1 MLKNKKYSL
10 LITFAIIIFLF
21 FLISSTILSNS
32 QSTAENLPPMTVVA
46 SFEGGKISL
55 GEVEKEWND
64 FSDKYE
70 TKMEALNHLI
80 NVELIVKKAEEL
92 GLDKDEE
99 VQNRI
104 KTANEQI
111 QQEAT
116 EKSKN
121 STEQILIRSLI
132 KQEIDDRLMKITEEE
147 IAQYYEENKEEFY
160 VQDMFSLQEIVVET
174 EEEAKAILKEIKAGG
189 DFTLLVQNKS
199 GGLTAKK
206 GGYLGYVTTDG
217 AKLFGYD
224 NFEEVAS
231 ALKVGEVSKI
241 IKTENGYC
249 LLKLLEIKP
258 AYQETLE
265 KTKGFIERKIN
276 RERRENA
283 YNEWLDNL
291 KEQAQIQIAFN
302 LDEITEESLSSEL
315 PETILVSFRG
325 GEITLG
331 EFDKAWGDPDNENK
345 YKTKEKLLENM
356 LKERILVQRAR
367 EIGLEEDE
375 NVSSQIRAA
384 IEKIKKEREEKIKI
398 NTQQPLVDAVMKVEI
413 YDKVK
418 LSEEEIEEYYEENK
432 EDFIKDEEY
441 HLRHILVETLEE
453 AEAVLEKISGG
464 ADFAEL
470 AKERSLCSSGEKG
483 GDLGFIARGRTVK
496 PFEDAGFALKVGE
509 ISEVV
514 KTEFGYH
521 IIKLEEEISPER
533 QRTLEEAKIEIEYIL
548 LPEKQQ
554 DVFTKWLLSLKDEY
568 NVQIKEEL
576 LR

>member
-1 MLKNKKYSL
+1 MSKKNSL
-10 LITFAIIIFLF
+10 IIIFTIITFLF
-21 FLISSTILSNS
+21 FLISPSTLSNS
-32 QSTAENLPPMTVVA
+32 QSTKENLPPMTVVA
-46 SFEGGKISL
+46 SFEGGEISL

-70 TKMEALNHLI
+70 TKLEALNHLI
-80 NVELIVKKAEEL
+80 NVELIVKKAREL
-92 GLDKDEE
+92 GLDEDEE

-121 STEQILIRSLI
+121 STEQILIQSII
-132 KQEIDDRLMKITEEE
+132 KQEVDDRLVKITETE
-147 IAQYYEENKEEFY
+147 IIRYYNENKKEFY
-160 VQDMFSLQEIVVET
+160 VPEMYNLQEIVVET
-174 EEEAKAILKEIKAGG
+174 EKEAKAILKEIKKGA
-189 DFTLLVQNKS
+189 DFDFLAQEKS
-199 GGLTAKK
+199 MGLTAKK
-206 GGYLGYVTTDG
+206 GGNLGYLTNDS

-224 NFEEVAS
+224 DFKEIAS
-231 ALKVGEVSKI
+231 ALKIGEVSKI
-241 IKTENGYC
+241 IKTEKGYC

-265 KTKGFIERKIN
+265 KTKRFIERKLT

-283 YNEWLDNL
+283 YNEWLNNL
-291 KEQAQIQIAFN
+291 KKQAQIQIAFN
-302 LDEITEESLSSEL
+302 LDEITEESLSSKP
-315 PETILVSFRG
+315 PETVLVSFRG
-325 GEITLG
+325 GEITLE
-331 EFDKAWGDPDNENK
+331 EFNKAWGDPDNKNK

-356 LKERILVQRAR
+356 LKEKILVQRAR

-375 NVSSQIRAA
+375 NVSSQIKAA
-384 IEKIKKEREEKIKI
+384 IEQIRKEEEEKIKI
-398 NTQQPLVDAVMKVEI
+398 NTQQPLIDAATKVEI

-418 LSEEEIEEYYEENK
+418 LSEKEIEEYYKENK
-432 EDFIKDEEY
+432 EDFIQDEEY
-441 HLRHILVETLEE
+441 HLRHILVETQEE
-453 AEAVLEKISGG
+453 AKAVLEKIRGG

-470 AKERSLCSSGEKG
+470 AKERSIGPSGEKG
-483 GDLGFIARGRTVK
+483 GDLGFITQGMTIK
-496 PFEDAGFALKVGE
+496 PFEDAAFTLKPGE

-521 IIKLEEEISPER
+521 IIKLEEISPER
-533 QRTLEEAKIEIEYIL
+533 QKTLEESRIEIEYIL

-554 DVFTKWLLSLKDEY
+554 NAFTKWLSSLGDEY

-576 LR
+576 LN

>member
-1 MLKNKKYSL
+1 MSKNKKNSL
-10 LITFAIIIFLF
+10 LITFAFISFLF
-21 FLISSTILSNS
+21 FLISSTVLSNS

-46 SFEGGKISL
+46 TFEGGEISL
-55 GEVEKEWND
+55 GEVEREWND
-64 FSDKYE
+64 SPDKYE
-70 TKMEALNHLI
+70 TKLEALNHLI
-80 NVELIVKKAEEL
+80 DVELIVKKAEEL
-92 GLDKDEE
+92 GLDEDEK
-99 VQNRI
+99 VKNRI
-104 KTANEQI
+104 NTATEQI

-121 STEQILIRSLI
+121 STEQILIQNLI
-132 KQEIDDRLMKITEEE
+132 KQEIDDRLIKITEAE
-147 IAQYYEENKEEFY
+147 IAQYYKKNKKEFY
-160 VQDMFSLQEIVVET
+160 VPDMYSLQEMVVET

-189 DFTLLVQNKS
+189 NFALLAQEKS

-206 GGYLGYVTTDG
+206 GGYLGYISTEG

-224 NFEEVAS
+224 RFEEIAS
-231 ALKVGEVSKI
+231 TLKVGEVSKI
-241 IKTENGYC
+241 IKTEKGYC

-258 AYQETLE
+258 AYQEIFE
-265 KTKGFIERKIN
+265 KTTRFIEGKLT

-291 KEQAQIQIAFN
+291 KEQAQIQITFN
-302 LDEITEESLSSEL
+302 LDEITEESLSSKP
-315 PETILVSFRG
+315 PETVLVSFRE
-325 GEITLG
+325 GEIILE
-331 EFDKAWGDPDNENK
+331 EFNKAWGDPDNKNK

-367 EIGLEEDE
+367 QIGLEEDE
-375 NVSSQIRAA
+375 NVSSQIKAS
-384 IEKIKKEREEKIKI
+384 IEEVRKEREEKIKI
-398 NTQQPLVDAVMKVEI
+398 STQQALIDAGMKVEI

-418 LSEEEIEEYYEENK
+418 LSEEEIAEYYKENK
-432 EDFIKDEEY
+432 EEFIKDEEY

-453 AEAVLEKISGG
+453 AEAILEKIRGG

-470 AKERSLCSSGEKG
+470 AKEKSLCPSKEKG
-483 GDLGFIARGRTVK
+483 GDLGFIARGITVK
-496 PFEDAGFALKVGE
+496 PFEDAAFTLKPGE

-514 KTEFGYH
+514 KTQFGYH
-521 IIKLEEEISPER
+521 IIKLEEISPER
-533 QRTLEEAKIEIEYIL
+533 QKTLEEAKVEIEFIL

-554 DVFTKWLLSLKDEY
+554 QAFTRWLSSLKDEA

>member
-1 MLKNKKYSL
+1 MSKNINNSL
-10 LITFAIIIFLF
+10 LITFAIISFLF

-32 QSTAENLPPMTVVA
+32 QSTTEKLPPMTVVA

-55 GEVEKEWND
+55 GEVDREWNN
-64 FSDKYE
+64 FPDKHK
-70 TKMEALNHLI
+70 TKLEALNHLI
-80 NVELIVKKAEEL
+80 NVELIVKKAQEL
-92 GLDKDEE
+92 GLDEDEE
-99 VQNRI
+99 VKNRI
-104 KTANEQI
+104 KTATEQI

-121 STEQILIRSLI
+121 STEQILIQNLI
-132 KQEIDDRLMKITEEE
+132 KQEIDDRLIKLTEAE
-147 IAQYYEENKEEFY
+147 IAQYYESNKEEFY

-174 EEEAKAILKEIKAGG
+174 EEEAKAVLKEIKAGS
-189 DFTLLVQNKS
+189 DFALLAQEKS
-199 GGLTAKK
+199 IGLTAKK
-206 GGYLGYVTTDG
+206 GGYLGYISNDS

-224 NFEEVAS
+224 DFKEITS
-231 ALKVGEVSKI
+231 AIKIGEVSKI
-241 IKTENGYC
+241 IKTEKGYC

-265 KTKGFIERKIN
+265 KTKRFIERKLN

-291 KEQAQIQIAFN
+291 REQAQIQVTFN
-302 LDEITEESLSSEL
+302 LDEITEESLSSKL
-315 PETILVSFRG
+315 PETVLVSFRG
-325 GEITLG
+325 GEITLE
-331 EFDKAWGDPDNENK
+331 EFNKAWDDPDNRNK

-375 NVSSQIRAA
+375 NVSSQIKAA
-384 IEKIKKEREEKIKI
+384 IEQIKKEREEMIKI
-398 NTQQPLVDAVMKVEI
+398 NTQQPLIDAAKKVEI

-418 LSEEEIEEYYEENK
+418 LTEEEIAEYYKENK

-441 HLRHILVETLEE
+441 HLRHILVETQEE
-453 AEAVLEKISGG
+453 AEAILGKIRGG
-464 ADFAEL
+464 ANFAEL
-470 AKERSLCSSGEKG
+470 AKERSLCPSGEKG
-483 GDLGFIARGRTVK
+483 GDLGFITRGRTIK
-496 PFEDAGFALKVGE
+496 PFEDAAFALKPGE

-514 KTEFGYH
+514 KTQFGYH
-521 IIKLEEEISPER
+521 IIKLEEISPKR
-533 QRTLEEAKIEIEYIL
+533 QKTLEEAKREIEFII

-554 DVFTKWLLSLKDEY
+554 QALNKWLSSLKDEV